1 MNLFFAMTTSLSNFS
16 LLVRKHPL
24 VTMGVLGLGI
34 VSVLAMRWISPMII
48 LFGWIGGVIGGI
60 AIIHPWIGLLLMTFA
75 LPFEYLGS
83 VEVLGM
89 TVRASQMLLGFTATG
104 TLLIFLGKRQKFRL
118 EHPTFFW
125 LPILLLAGMA
135 SLAQSEN
142 LARGFLVWGF
152 IAFTSLLLWIVPQI
166 IRSTERVDLLIRI
179 LFWSAMIVS
188 LFGLVQFL
196 GDLVGLPGSLTGLRP
211 QYTKAILGFP
221 RVQSTMFEPLYFANY
236 LLIPLS
242 LAATIFL
249 SQSRPSHRHRIL
261 LLFVLGGL
269 SLILTVSRGGYL
281 AFAVSM
287 IVISLWYARQFFSPK
302 IWLTGTILASVI
314 IAAAAIFLFSS
325 QATQEFLF
333 HASNLFGGASYLER
347 VDTFAAAWRTIVQH
361 PIFGIGMGNFGPWFA
376 PHPLLSPETGWAI
389 VNNEY
394 IEVWAEMGIVGLA
407 SFMGFIAALIIPS
420 IQAIHRA
427 TPYRYE
433 GAIMIG
439 LFAAFMGTLVQYLTF
454 AG

>member
-1 MNLFFAMTTSLSNFS
+1 MTTSLSNFS

-196 GDLVGLPGSLTGLRP
+196 GDLVGLP
-211 QYTKAILGFP
+211 
-221 RVQSTMFEPLYFANY
+221 E
-236 LLIPLS
+236 
-242 LAATIFL
+242 
-249 SQSRPSHRHRIL
+249 
-261 LLFVLGGL
+261 
-269 SLILTVSRGGYL
+269 
-281 AFAVSM
+281 
-287 IVISLWYARQFFSPK
+287 
-302 IWLTGTILASVI
+302 
-314 IAAAAIFLFSS
+314 
-325 QATQEFLF
+325 
-333 HASNLFGGASYLER
+333 
-347 VDTFAAAWRTIVQH
+347 
-361 PIFGIGMGNFGPWFA
+361 IG
-376 PHPLLSPETGWAI
+376 
-389 VNNEY
+389 
-394 IEVWAEMGIVGLA
+394 
-407 SFMGFIAALIIPS
+407 
-420 IQAIHRA
+420 RA
-427 TPYRYE
+427 H
-433 GAIMIG
+433 
-439 LFAAFMGTLVQYLTF
+439 V
-454 AG
+454 

>member
-1 MNLFFAMTTSLSNFS
+1 M
-16 LLVRKHPL
+16 
-24 VTMGVLGLGI
+24 
-34 VSVLAMRWISPMII
+34 
-48 LFGWIGGVIGGI
+48 
-60 AIIHPWIGLLLMTFA
+60 
-75 LPFEYLGS
+75 
-83 VEVLGM
+83 
-89 TVRASQMLLGFTATG
+89 
-104 TLLIFLGKRQKFRL
+104 
-118 EHPTFFW
+118 
-125 LPILLLAGMA
+125 
-135 SLAQSEN
+135 
-142 LARGFLVWGF
+142 GF

-196 GDLVGLPGSLTGLRP
+196 GDLWDCPIPDGLAST
-211 QYTKAILGFP
+211 YTKAILDSASPIHDVRTALFCKLP
-221 RVQSTMFEPLYFANY
+221 
-236 LLIPLS
+236 LIPLS

-454 AG
+454 SGLFIMHIWFLIGLMVAMHTIILHEPKTQ